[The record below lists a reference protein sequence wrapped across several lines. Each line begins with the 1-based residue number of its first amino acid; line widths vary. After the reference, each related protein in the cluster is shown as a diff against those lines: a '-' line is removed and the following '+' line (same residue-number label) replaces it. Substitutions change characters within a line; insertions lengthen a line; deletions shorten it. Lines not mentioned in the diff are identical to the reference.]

1 MDKRYEHFL
10 SPITIRGKTWKNRAV
25 AAPMGGAEV
34 ENGRL
39 TEHGKYFID
48 FYTQGDLA
56 EYILGETDISRIGS
70 RSPGEQYFELR
81 DPLNQQGL
89 RECAERIHSHGVLAT
104 VELCHCGATKIGAP
118 GSRVIGPSA
127 YVRESDG
134 VQVEEMTPAEI
145 SGTIADFAEA
155 ARIVADCGFDGAVI
169 HAGHEWL
176 PHQFMSRKTNRRTDR
191 FGGSLENR
199 ARFLVLVMEAVREA
213 CGEDFIIECRVSG
226 SENEADPGYTDEEM
240 RRMCTIF
247 SRHCD
252 IIHVSAGRY
261 YNPVDTKMMSCMYQ
275 EHGCNVET
283 AAEIRKQAAAA
294 VAVVGGINDPDMCED
309 IIASGKADFVVM
321 GRQRLADPQ
330 FVSKCA
336 EGRSDEIRGCIR
348 CMRCFPGPLEHVMA
362 ELAAAG
368 GGLPGGGPMPGGT
381 DGPSPMQKIFE
392 QLSRCTVN
400 PEYKH
405 GPAVRQPG
413 PERLRR
419 VLVVGGGCAG
429 MQAAIT
435 AAQRGHRVTLVEKTA
450 RLGGILN
457 FAGDDPT
464 KCDLTR
470 LARAME
476 AELRALKVDV
486 RLNTP
491 FSPALLAQEAPEA
504 VIAAVGSAVTDK
516 GVPGM
521 DSPHV
526 LSAMD
531 AYRKNV
537 DFGRRAVVIGGG
549 QTGCE
554 TAEHIARTGCRVTL
568 VAKHGRLCPD
578 AYRLHGIKLRAL
590 LEELGCEVLYGCV
603 CSEVTK
609 TGVIVRTVSGDK
621 ERFVEADCIVNA
633 LGMEPVSCEAIE
645 KACAGLAYYAV
656 GDCVRARNVCD
667 ALEEGYL
674 AAVRL

>member
-1 MDKRYEHFL
+1 
-10 SPITIRGKTWKNRAV
+10 
-25 AAPMGGAEV
+25 
-34 ENGRL
+34 
-39 TEHGKYFID
+39 
-48 FYTQGDLA
+48 
-56 EYILGETDISRIGS
+56 
-70 RSPGEQYFELR
+70 
-81 DPLNQQGL
+81 
-89 RECAERIHSHGVLAT
+89 
-104 VELCHCGATKIGAP
+104 
-118 GSRVIGPSA
+118 
-127 YVRESDG
+127 
-134 VQVEEMTPAEI
+134 
-145 SGTIADFAEA
+145 
-155 ARIVADCGFDGAVI
+155 
-169 HAGHEWL
+169 
-176 PHQFMSRKTNRRTDR
+176 
-191 FGGSLENR
+191 
-199 ARFLVLVMEAVREA
+199 
-213 CGEDFIIECRVSG
+213 
-226 SENEADPGYTDEEM
+226 
-240 RRMCTIF
+240 
-247 SRHCD
+247 
-252 IIHVSAGRY
+252 
-261 YNPVDTKMMSCMYQ
+261 
-275 EHGCNVET
+275 
-283 AAEIRKQAAAA
+283 
-294 VAVVGGINDPDMCED
+294 
-309 IIASGKADFVVM
+309 
-321 GRQRLADPQ
+321 
-330 FVSKCA
+330 
-336 EGRSDEIRGCIR
+336 
-348 CMRCFPGPLEHVMA
+348 
-362 ELAAAG
+362 
-368 GGLPGGGPMPGGT
+368 
-381 DGPSPMQKIFE
+381 
-392 QLSRCTVN
+392 
-400 PEYKH
+400 
-405 GPAVRQPG
+405 
-413 PERLRR
+413 
-419 VLVVGGGCAG
+419 